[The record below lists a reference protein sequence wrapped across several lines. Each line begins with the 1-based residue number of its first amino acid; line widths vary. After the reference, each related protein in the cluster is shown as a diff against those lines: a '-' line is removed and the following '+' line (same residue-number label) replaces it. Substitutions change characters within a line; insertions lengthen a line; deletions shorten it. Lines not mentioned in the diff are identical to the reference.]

1 MPDAQE
7 IFTGDV
13 PYPNCRADYSVIMTV
28 AQGMLP
34 TRPMDVLKDDQ
45 RGNLV
50 WQLLLKCWSRNVED
64 RPSAGLVVETVSCS
78 ALCGISHLL
87 IAFCSTFGSWYPI

>member
-1 MPDAQE
+1 MAV
-7 IFTGDV
+7 T
-13 PYPNCRADYSVIMTV
+13 
-28 AQGMLP
+28 QGMLP

-64 RPSAGLVVETVSCS
+64 RPSAGQVVEAVSCTV
-78 ALCGISHLL
+78 LCGISDLL
-87 IAFCSTFGSWYPI
+87 ITFCLNFGS